1 MIPKNPERKRKILNR
16 NSKWMAFGDQKK
28 VQMLSKWT
36 GKSRKCSEKLRGSP
50 VTNGTV
56 QKKIFFVKSLLYQD
70 SYLRICDCML

>member
-1 MIPKNPERKRKILNR
+1 MDASGTIPKNPERKRKILNR

-50 VTNGTV
+50 VTNGTI
-56 QKKIFFVKSLLYQD
+56 QKNYSV
-70 SYLRICDCML
+70 